1 MPLVPL
7 RYARKRDDVGIVPYG
22 FVPPRYV
29 PAKKFLSDSIF
40 LVIVVDLCYYENT
53 TQQKEVVE

>member
-22 FVPPRYV
+22 FCPTPIRVC
-29 PAKKFLSDSIF
+29 KKFLSDSIF